1 MYNHNS
7 NRSHLGG
14 TDFVPHT
21 AQCILHKSSEF
32 RPRQLHE
39 VCVPILPLQMR
50 SPRLRNQKSGL
61 ESVILAIT
69 HTAQLVTVI
78 ILTGFF
84 FFSNAWGSWPDT
96 EPGKC
101 GKGGVGKPVLE
112 IRQLQQA
119 FFVGDAGS
127 WEGATSNPGSFLK
140 AEQLRGLKP

>member
-1 MYNHNS
+1 MFKMYNHNS

-84 FFSNAWGSWPDT
+84 FSPMPGAPGLTQNLANVEREGLASQCWKSGSCNRLSLWET
-96 EPGKC
+96 QGHGREPH
-101 GKGGVGKPVLE
+101 PTP
-112 IRQLQQA
+112 
-119 FFVGDAGS
+119 
-127 WEGATSNPGSFLK
+127 GAS
-140 AEQLRGLKP
+140 